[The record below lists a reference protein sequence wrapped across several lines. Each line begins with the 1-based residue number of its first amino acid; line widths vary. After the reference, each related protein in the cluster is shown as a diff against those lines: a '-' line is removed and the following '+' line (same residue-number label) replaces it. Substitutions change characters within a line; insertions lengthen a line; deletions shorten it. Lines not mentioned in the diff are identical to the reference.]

1 MTDKNIEGFQGA
13 PEDDG
18 RLDREFVRKWLI
30 NFQHELVMKRYD
42 SVPHGEHLRD
52 LFVKYL
58 YPDYAHRANYEAR
71 NELFRWAA
79 KVYKSGKIDRLLGA
93 ANFLF
98 HRWIE
103 ALKTEKELP
112 FYIDAVIESYD
123 LTCEIDEKM
132 VDAIRE
138 MAKSEA
144 DLNMEIYKRAFN
156 MCSTREQRY
165 KQVENLVGAGEYAKA
180 IIEGGGLI
188 DFLIERLPM
197 IPLLSRNRFVGAL
210 NEATG
215 MIKAAYRAFK
225 KSRGH
230 LDDLRDTIRTLEI
243 GFIDEMLGPP
253 ETPYTP
259 PPFATVP
266 NMLKK

>member
-1 MTDKNIEGFQGA
+1 MAEEKIKTGECGQR
-13 PEDDG
+13 DDG
-18 RLDREFVRKWLI
+18 KLDREFVRKWLI
-30 NFQHELVMKRYD
+30 NFQHDLVMNRYNC
-42 SVPHGEHLRD
+42 VPHGEHLRD

-79 KVYKSGKIDRLLGA
+79 KMYKSGKLDRVLGVT
-93 ANFLF
+93 NFLF
-98 HRWIE
+98 HRWLDAI
-103 ALKTEKELP
+103 KTEKELP

-132 VDAIRE
+132 VDTIRD
-138 MAKSEA
+138 MARSEA
-144 DLNMEIYKRAFN
+144 DLNMETYKRAFN
-156 MCSTREQRY
+156 LCSTREQRY

-180 IIEGGGLI
+180 IIERGGLI
-188 DFLIERLPM
+188 DFLIERLPL
-197 IPLLSRNRFVGAL
+197 IPLLSRNRFIGAI

-266 NMLKK
+266 GMIKK